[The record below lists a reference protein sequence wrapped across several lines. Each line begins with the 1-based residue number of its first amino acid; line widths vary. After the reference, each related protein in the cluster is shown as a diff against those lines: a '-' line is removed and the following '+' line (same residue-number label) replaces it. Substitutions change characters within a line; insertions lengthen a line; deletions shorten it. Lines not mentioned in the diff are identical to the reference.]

1 MWHLDSNIFIAILRG
16 DRRLARIV
24 RSRIEEIAV
33 SAFVVAELRYGAR
46 RSAKPDHNLR
56 EVERVTSFAPVVPFD
71 NECADTYS
79 GLRLSLE
86 RRGRRAGETDMLI
99 ASVALT
105 HQATL
110 VTHNI
115 KHFELIDGLQIE
127 DWLSP

>member
-1 MWHLDSNIFIAILRG
+1 
-16 DRRLARIV
+16 
-24 RSRIEEIAV
+24 
-33 SAFVVAELRYGAR
+33 
-46 RSAKPDHNLR
+46 
-56 EVERVTSFAPVVPFD
+56 
-71 NECADTYS
+71 
-79 GLRLSLE
+79 
-86 RRGRRAGETDMLI
+86 MLI